1 MCIYLKGAG
10 AEGEADGKEGGAA
23 KSKESNL
30 ASDPKPLK
38 QIAGALQG
46 GGAEHHINQAKVGDN
61 GADGGVLKADVHAA
75 YKEDDLAGDPLK
87 QNELGARGV
96 PLGKKV
102 LVGSQN
108 DLANEQSNLDLGM
121 KKIENLLKEEVER
134 EVQVRLEKEQ
144 VERQIEEKMSRKEE
158 LERIEREKIEKEVRA
173 RLERE
178 KQDTERQ
185 EMLARQQ
192 LEKGL
197 ADKERVE
204 KEVRARVEKE
214 RLERE
219 KREKAEKE
227 KLLQDKAAQNQHVV
241 YKADSEIL
249 EKVRKDRNAE
259 EAQGRPGQPERA
271 IEDRN
276 AERAAQ
282 EPKIEDGEALKK
294 GGRDLKE
301 EVAARADQRAD
312 MEDGAL
318 KAEAQPQGSH
328 EKGRDQA
335 ESDLKRR
342 RRALGAGEAVGLPEE
357 TGGVLGLE
365 PLLSLGDSNL
375 HAALEEQLLAGA
387 MVHSRQIKQISK
399 DKKLK

>member
-10 AEGEADGKEGGAA
+10 GEGEADGKEVGAA
-23 KSKESNL
+23 KSKETNL

-46 GGAEHHINQAKVGDN
+46 GGAEHHANQAKVGDN

-96 PLGKKV
+96 PLGKNV

-108 DLANEQSNLDLGM
+108 DLVNEQRNLDLGM
-121 KKIENLLKEEVER
+121 KKIENLLKEQVER
-134 EVQVRLEKEQ
+134 EVQARLEKEQ
-144 VERQIEEKMSRKEE
+144 VERQIEEKMARKEE
-158 LERIEREKIEKEVRA
+158 LEREKIEKEVQA

-192 LEKGL
+192 LEKEL

-219 KREKAEKE
+219 KREKAE

-259 EAQGRPGQPERA
+259 EAQGRPGQPEQA

-294 GGRDLKE
+294 GGRDLKQE
-301 EVAARADQRAD
+301 GAARADQRED

-342 RRALGAGEAVGLPEE
+342 RRALGAGEAVGLQEK

>member
-1 MCIYLKGAG
+1 MCKYLKGAG

-38 QIAGALQG
+38 PIAGALQG
-46 GGAEHHINQAKVGDN
+46 GGAEQHLNQVVDK
-61 GADGGVLKADVHAA
+61 GADGGVLKAGVHAA

-102 LVGSQN
+102 PVGSQN
-108 DLANEQSNLDLGM
+108 DLANEQRNLDMGM
-121 KKIENLLKEEVER
+121 KKIENLLKEQVER
-134 EVQVRLEKEQ
+134 EVQARLEKEQ
-144 VERQIEEKMSRKEE
+144 VERQIEEKMARKEE
-158 LERIEREKIEKEVRA
+158 LEREKIEKEVQVRS
-173 RLERE
+173 ERE

-185 EMLARQQ
+185 EMLARQR
-192 LEKGL
+192 LEKEM

-227 KLLQDKAAQNQHVV
+227 KLLQDQVAQNQHVV

-249 EKVRKDRNAE
+249 EKVKKDRKAE
-259 EAQGRPGQPERA
+259 ESQGRPGQPERA
-271 IEDRN
+271 VEDRN

-282 EPKIEDGEALKK
+282 KPKIADGEALKK

-301 EVAARADQRAD
+301 EIADQRED

-318 KAEAQPQGSH
+318 KAEAQLQGSH

-335 ESDLKRR
+335 ENDLKRR
-342 RRALGAGEAVGLPEE
+342 RREVGAGEAVGLPEE

-387 MVHSRQIKQISK
+387 MVHSRQIKHISK